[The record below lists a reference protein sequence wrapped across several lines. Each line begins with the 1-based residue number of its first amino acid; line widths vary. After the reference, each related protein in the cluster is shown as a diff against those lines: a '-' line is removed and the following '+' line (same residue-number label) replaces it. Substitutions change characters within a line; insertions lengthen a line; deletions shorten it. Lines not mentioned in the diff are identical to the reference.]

1 MPPSPRTALPEK
13 TCAAC
18 GRRIV
23 WRRRWARSWQA
34 VRYCGERCRRSRRA
48 RRGTDARLEE
58 AIRSLLA
65 VRARDASLC
74 PSEAARAVGGSDWR
88 ALMEPAREAARRLV
102 ARGEVEVTQRGR
114 VLDPSRARGP
124 IRIRRARAG
133 ARG

>member
-23 WRRRWARSWQA
+23 WRRRWARSWHA

-48 RRGTDARLEE
+48 RRDTDARLEE

-65 VRARDASLC
+65 ARARDASLC
-74 PSEAARAVGGSDWR
+74 PSEAARVVGGSDWR
-88 ALMEPAREAARRLV
+88 TLMEPAREAARRLV

-124 IRIRRARAG
+124 IRVRRARAG
-133 ARG
+133 ARR